1 MRCKSKADMWVK
13 EYRAKQRRECW
24 ELLKEFLKERKVTFN
39 LKFLNFKEI
48 EFKISVK
55 AILIGFVCVSLLLVW
70 LLIKWLFCL

>member
-1 MRCKSKADMWVK
+1 MKCKSKADMWVK

-24 ELLKEFLKERKVTFN
+24 ELLKEFVKERKVTFK

-55 AILIGFVCVSLLLVW
+55 AILIGFVCVFLLLVW